1 MVRRRQED
9 EHENHDRW
17 LVSYADFITLLFAFF
32 VVMYAISQ
40 VNEGKYRVLS
50 DALLHAFK
58 PDDRGGRPYP
68 DVRRDDQPQ
77 PAIQLPIKLPVDAGR
92 RRVEAKMKGIADDIR
107 KVLEPLVKEG
117 QVRVTESARGIAV
130 EINASVLFA
139 PGQAVLN
146 DSSVRSLVA
155 VAQVL
160 AGAENA
166 IEVEGHTDNAP
177 IGTPLFPSNWELSAA
192 RASRVV
198 RLFTQAGVAPER
210 MAAIG
215 YGEYR
220 NVDTN
225 DTPEGKAR
233 NRRVTV
239 MILPAGESNPPAAAA
254 DVPVATP

>member
-1 MVRRRQED
+1 MVRRRHEE
-9 EHENHDRW
+9 EHENHERW

-58 PDDRGGRPYP
+58 PDDRVPARFEP
-68 DVRRDDQPQ
+68 RRDEQSQ

-92 RRVEAKMKGIADDIR
+92 RRVEAKMKGMADDIR

-254 DVPVATP
+254 DAPVATP

>member
-1 MVRRRQED
+1 MARRRHEE
-9 EHENHDRW
+9 EHENHERW

-50 DALLHAFK
+50 DALLQAFK
-58 PDDRGGRPYP
+58 PDDPGAGRQRP
-68 DVRRDDQPQ
+68 DMRRDDQPQ

-239 MILPAGESNPPAAAA
+239 MILPAGETPPAAAA

>member
-1 MVRRRQED
+1 MARRQREED
-9 EHENHDRW
+9 HENHERW

-50 DALLHAFK
+50 DALVEAFQ
-58 PDDRGGRPYP
+58 PTGRQPIAIRS
-68 DVRRDDQPQ
+68 DVRGDNRGNSN
-77 PAIQLPIKLPVDAGR
+77 IELPIKRQQDSGR
-92 RRVEAKMKGIADDIR
+92 RKVEARMKGIADDIR

-139 PGQAVLN
+139 PGQAELN
-146 DSSVRSLVA
+146 EGSVRSLVA

-160 AGAENA
+160 SGVGNA
-166 IEVEGHTDNAP
+166 MEIEGHTDNTP
-177 IGTPLFPSNWELSAA
+177 INTPVFPSNWELSAS

-198 RLFTQAGVAPER
+198 RLFAQAGVAPER
-210 MAAIG
+210 MVAVG
-215 YGEYR
+215 YGEFR
-220 NVDTN
+220 SVDSN
-225 DTPEGKAR
+225 ESPDGKAR

-239 MILPAGESNPPAAAA
+239 MILPTGETAGEAEPIAP
-254 DVPVATP
+254 

>member
-1 MVRRRQED
+1 MARRKHEE
-9 EHENHDRW
+9 EHENHERW

-58 PDDRGGRPYP
+58 PDDRAP
-68 DVRRDDQPQ
+68 VRQQEPRREDQSQ

-139 PGQAVLN
+139 PGQAELN
-146 DSSVRSLVA
+146 DGSVRSLVA

-198 RLFTQAGVAPER
+198 RLFTQAGVAPGR

-239 MILPAGESNPPAAAA
+239 MILPAGENSSAPAAE
-254 DVPVATP
+254 VPVTTP